1 MKKIFTSFLLCVG
14 LFLTNLSVAAP
25 LVEGKDFVKIPV
37 IADRIAPANGKIEVV
52 EIFSYTCSH
61 CFLLEP
67 AVDKWLETKDDR
79 IDFQKL
85 AMPGERYMGLYAQ
98 AFYTLD
104 SMGLGLSQKA
114 NHALFNAI
122 HTKRLPLQTKEDIAT
137 YLAKEAAV
145 DPETF
150 LKNWDSFAV
159 KLKIN
164 RATKLINEQY
174 QLNYTPAFVVD
185 GKYLVS
191 AETASNYEKGKSPY
205 QNLMTVT
212 DLLAK
217 QLLAERTPKETVK
230 KETTDAPSQ

>member
-1 MKKIFTSFLLCVG
+1 MKKIFTTLLLSTS
-14 LFLTNLSVAAP
+14 LFLSNLSLAAP
-25 LVEGKDFVKIPV
+25 LVEGKDFVRIPV

-52 EIFSYTCSH
+52 EIFAHTCGH

-67 AVDKWLETKDDR
+67 VVDKWLETKDDR

-85 AMPGERYMGLYAQ
+85 AMPGDRYMGLYAQ

-104 SMGLGLSQKA
+104 SMGLGLSQKT

-122 HTKRLPLQTKEDIAT
+122 HTKRLQLQTKEDIAT
-137 YLAKEAAV
+137 YLAKEADV
-145 DPETF
+145 DQEAF

-164 RATKLINEQY
+164 RATKLVNEQY
-174 QLNYTPAFVVD
+174 QLNFTPAFVVD

-217 QLLAERTPKETVK
+217 QLLDERASKEADKT
-230 KETTDAPSQ
+230 ETTDAVSQ